1 MKAAPRGDC
10 GFISCAVGTRFLG
23 SEYAELLRSSGSPLA
38 NVKDVYLSN
47 YCGYEAPTSSSLLR
61 KTLVQIYA
69 DLKFVL
75 VETKKAAKEAEL
87 ADGEWK
93 DLKSKRLSD
102 FDEPNGL
109 RETDIVVLA
118 ADFEA
123 ATGIGFLSCY
133 HYVRVTST
141 DPHGD
146 VRRVDAKPVTPTF
159 AWYASISNQQ
169 GDWAELA
176 QVAEFDAVI
185 KTLSGAHKMD
195 AKVAQASNLSLS
207 LSPFL
212 STRVSVPLALSLS
225 ASSSLSFTHA
235 RSPARIPGSARR

>member
-1 MKAAPRGDC
+1 MTIDSDYRLIRTMKAAPRGDC
-10 GFISCAVGTRFLG
+10 GFISCAVGMHFLG
-23 SEYAELLRSSGSPLA
+23 SEYAELLRSSGSPLS
-38 NVKDVYLSN
+38 NVNDVYLSN

-61 KTLVQIYA
+61 KTLVQRFYA

-109 RETDIVVLA
+109 RENDIVVLA

-146 VRRVDAKPVTPTF
+146 VRCVETPSPRHPDVRMVYF
-159 AWYASISNQQ
+159 HQQ
-169 GDWAELA
+169 PAGRLGG
-176 QVAEFDAVI
+176 
-185 KTLSGAHKMD
+185 TGSG
-195 AKVAQASNLSLS
+195 
-207 LSPFL
+207 
-212 STRVSVPLALSLS
+212 
-225 ASSSLSFTHA
+225 
-235 RSPARIPGSARR
+235 G

>member
-1 MKAAPRGDC
+1 M
-10 GFISCAVGTRFLG
+10 
-23 SEYAELLRSSGSPLA
+23 
-38 NVKDVYLSN
+38 
-47 YCGYEAPTSSSLLR
+47 
-61 KTLVQIYA
+61 QIYA

-102 FDEPNGL
+102 FDKPNGL

-141 DPHGD
+141 GLHGD

-159 AWYASISNQQ
+159 AW
-169 GDWAELA
+169 L
-176 QVAEFDAVI
+176 
-185 KTLSGAHKMD
+185 GAAHG
-195 AKVAQASNLSLS
+195 
-207 LSPFL
+207 
-212 STRVSVPLALSLS
+212 
-225 ASSSLSFTHA
+225 
-235 RSPARIPGSARR
+235 PARHGGGG